1 MGNSKTLSKFERKR
15 SKIEDFRAGTANC
28 QAWPDQ
34 PVRHIFQVKDLTP
47 ETKLFFEQFLEVTP
61 KNTRE
66 ANCPKTTC
74 LSGVGLLPRVWFN
87 GCSRFVGCLGDPL

>member
-1 MGNSKTLSKFERKR
+1 M
-15 SKIEDFRAGTANC
+15 
-28 QAWPDQ
+28 
-34 PVRHIFQVKDLTP
+34 KDLTP

-74 LSGVGLLPRVWFN
+74 LSGVGLPPSELAKIMPVLYQFHFPPFVQHMVLDLLA
-87 GCSRFVGCLGDPL
+87 CSLQWTRAPSTIHRETR

>member
-1 MGNSKTLSKFERKR
+1 MTGFLVNVKTSVTNGGIGILGV
-15 SKIEDFRAGTANC
+15 A
-28 QAWPDQ
+28 
-34 PVRHIFQVKDLTP
+34 RHIFQVKDLTP

-74 LSGVGLLPRVWFN
+74 LSGVGLSPGELAKIKPA
-87 GCSRFVGCLGDPL
+87 LY